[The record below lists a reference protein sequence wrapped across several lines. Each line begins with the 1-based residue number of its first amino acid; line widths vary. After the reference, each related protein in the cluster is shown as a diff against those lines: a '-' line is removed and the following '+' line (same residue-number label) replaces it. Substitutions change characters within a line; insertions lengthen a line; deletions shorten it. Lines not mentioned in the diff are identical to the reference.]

1 MAMILGRRHVLDLV
15 DLPRATNRFSW
26 ASPGNPCFR
35 LRTHVS
41 WISVVRKSWVSC
53 VGFLGFNP
61 GFEARI
67 LEKSQFLRFF
77 WDSVVLRLHARLL
90 ASLVGLTRLLDQL
103 LTKHLAADS
112 TSNLG

>member
-41 WISVVRKSWVSC
+41 WIPGNPR
-53 VGFLGFNP
+53 FLCGS
-61 GFEARI
+61 
-67 LEKSQFLRFF
+67 K
-77 WDSVVLRLHARLL
+77 
-90 ASLVGLTRLLDQL
+90 LVDFV
-103 LTKHLAADS
+103 A
-112 TSNLG
+112 